1 MRRDNGSFRCAFPRS
16 SVAMTSSARRL
27 KLAHSLPVRHRNRVA
42 SRVPKLRR
50 GNSQC
55 RSSSVRLLKRHY
67 SSCRH
72 RCVSASSDI
81 INVAKVYILGY
92 RN

>member
-1 MRRDNGSFRCAFPRS
+1 MRRDNGSFRCAFPGRL
-16 SVAMTSSARRL
+16 VVMASSARRL

-50 GNSQC
+50 GNSHS
-55 RSSSVRLLKRHY
+55 RSSSLRCLKDITLVVGTD
-67 SSCRH
+67 
-72 RCVSASSDI
+72 VSASSDI